1 MQRAGPSLKVTAA
14 TVHEV
19 YRAAKT
25 VLRTAI
31 MLAALA
37 ACAQPPV
44 PQVDAPQ
51 GDGVVPGTI
60 GVLVRDEQSRVVVAA
75 VKQHSAAAQRGVE
88 VGDVVVSCNGE
99 AVASVRQFNRL
110 VLDSAPGSLVRL
122 QILRAGAVHT
132 LEVPVEQLDI
142 TPRV

>member
-1 MQRAGPSLKVTAA
+1 M
-14 TVHEV
+14 HEV
-19 YRAAKT
+19 FRAALT
-25 VLRTAI
+25 GLRTATL
-31 MLAALA
+31 LAALA
-37 ACAQPPV
+37 ACAQPPA
-44 PQVDAPQ
+44 PQVDVPH

-60 GVLVRDEQSRVVVAA
+60 GVVVRDEQSRVVVAA
-75 VKQHSAAAQRGVE
+75 VKQNSPAAQRGVE

-122 QILRAGAVHT
+122 QILRAGAVRT

>member
-1 MQRAGPSLKVTAA
+1 
-14 TVHEV
+14 
-19 YRAAKT
+19 
-25 VLRTAI
+25 

-44 PQVDAPQ
+44 PQVAVPK
-51 GDGVVPGTI
+51 GDVVPGTI
-60 GVLVRDEQSRVVVAA
+60 GVVVRDEQSRVVVAA
-75 VKQHSAAAQRGVE
+75 VKHHSPAAQRGVE

-122 QILRAGAVHT
+122 QILRAGAVRT

>member
-1 MQRAGPSLKVTAA
+1 MRVALPVRLAA
-14 TVHEV
+14 
-19 YRAAKT
+19 A
-25 VLRTAI
+25 L
-31 MLAALA
+31 LAALA
-37 ACAQPPV
+37 ACAQPPPV
-44 PQVDAPQ
+44 PQVAAPK
-51 GDGVVPGTI
+51 GDVVPGTI
-60 GVLVRDEQSRVVVAA
+60 GVVVRDEQSRVVVAA
-75 VKQHSAAAQRGVE
+75 VKQDSPAAQRGVE

-122 QILRAGAVHT
+122 QILRAGAVRT

>member
-1 MQRAGPSLKVTAA
+1 MKS
-14 TVHEV
+14 
-19 YRAAKT
+19 
-25 VLRTAI
+25 LRTATL
-31 MLAALA
+31 LAALA

-44 PQVDAPQ
+44 AAPQ

-60 GVLVRDEQSRVVVAA
+60 GVVVRDEQSRVVVAA
-75 VKQHSAAAQRGVE
+75 VKQNSPAAQRGVA

-122 QILRAGAVHT
+122 QILRAGAVRT
-132 LEVPVEQLDI
+132 LEVPVDQLDI

>member
-1 MQRAGPSLKVTAA
+1 M
-14 TVHEV
+14 
-19 YRAAKT
+19 
-25 VLRTAI
+25 
-31 MLAALA
+31 MMAALA

-44 PQVDAPQ
+44 PKVDAPQ

-60 GVLVRDEQSRVVVAA
+60 GVVVRDEHSRVVVAA
-75 VKQHSAAAQRGVE
+75 VKQDSPAAQRGVE

-122 QILRAGAVHT
+122 QFLRAGAVHA

>member
-1 MQRAGPSLKVTAA
+1 
-14 TVHEV
+14 
-19 YRAAKT
+19 
-25 VLRTAI
+25 

-44 PQVDAPQ
+44 PQVAAPK

-60 GVLVRDEQSRVVVAA
+60 GVVVRDEQSRVVVAA
-75 VKQHSAAAQRGVE
+75 VKHHSPAAQRGVE

-122 QILRAGAVHT
+122 QILRAGAVRT